1 MCTPSLMARCTEA
14 LVCCE
19 SACKSGRAVRRMS
32 ICESAEYPR
41 LTAALPSV
49 YLRSDCE
56 CRKKPSCVSVKVR
69 RDTVGL
75 ASPVRA
81 AISWLASQRSRGP
94 KQRTTS
100 SPRPSALMN
109 LRSSW
114 LASSFFAV
122 LRRMRG
128 TEYSFASRNPPRKE
142 QGVMDLAF
150 TPEELAFRDE
160 VRAFLEASLPAATR
174 RKVLEGHEASREE
187 TRQWQRILFERGWG
201 GPNWPREFGG
211 TGWDP
216 VRQSIFEEESAAA
229 GAPRLL
235 PFGLKMVGPVIM
247 RFGNAAQQKR
257 FLPRILSG
265 EDWWAQGYSE
275 PGSGSD
281 LASLKTRAE
290 RSDGRYLVNGQK
302 TWITLAQH
310 ANWIFC
316 LVRTDPAVKKQAGIS
331 FLLIDMKSR
340 GVTVRPITLLDGS
353 HEVNEVWFEDV
364 EVPFENLVGDEN
376 SGWTYAKF
384 LLGHERTNIAGVGA
398 SKREL
403 ARLKRIASEEI
414 KDGKP
419 LLADPGF
426 AARVAQ
432 VEIDLMALEITNLRV
447 LAAEAERRAPGA
459 EASLLK
465 IKGTEIQQALS
476 ELMMQAVGPR
486 ALPSRGGTSMGP
498 AYASPLAAT
507 YLNLRKTSIYGGSNE
522 IQKNIIAQTILGI

>member
-41 LTAALPSV
+41 LPAALPSV

-174 RKVLEGHEASREE
+174 RKVLEGHEVSREE

-201 GPNWPREFGG
+201 GPNWPMEFGG

-290 RSDGRYLVNGQK
+290 RKGDRYLVNGQK

-310 ANWIFC
+310 ADWIFC
-316 LVRTDPAVKKQAGIS
+316 LVRTDPAAKAQAGIS
-331 FLLIDMKSR
+331 FLLIDMKTP
-340 GVTVRPITLLDGS
+340 GLTVRPIITIDGS
-353 HEVNEVWFEDV
+353 HEINDVFLEDGR
-364 EVPFENLVGDEN
+364 VPAENLIGEEN
-376 SGWTYAKF
+376 KGWTYAKF
-384 LLGHERTNIAGVGA
+384 LLGNERTSMAGRGGPTRYLNRVKKTVSA
-398 SKREL
+398 EVAEDDAAL
-403 ARLKRIASEEI
+403 DEVV
-414 KDGKP
+414 KDI
-419 LLADPGF
+419 
-426 AARVAQ
+426 ARVELD
-432 VEIDLMALEITNLRV
+432 VLALEATELRV
-447 LAAEAERRAPGA
+447 IAQMSRGANPGPA
-459 EASLLK
+459 ASLFK
-465 IKGTEIQQALS
+465 IRGTEIFQRITDLTHRAIGICDLAIREHPAS
-476 ELMMQAVGPR
+476 DNMFMPGPE
-486 ALPSRGGTSMGP
+486 
-498 AYASPLAAT
+498 Y
-507 YLNLRKTSIYGGSNE
+507 
-522 IQKNIIAQTILGI
+522 